1 VKKTN
6 KGENKMFNFFRK
18 NKEDNEKMT
27 TLEQIRKAYEDLSD
41 EDKKAFHQSI
51 ADRVHESI
59 AAQEKADGDEDSQ
72 SAADREHEA
81 LGAEHADGEGDV
93 SEIGETDATDE
104 KREEEIESAENEWRK
119 RADERLKKIEDF
131 IESQMK
137 RGSDEEEALKKA
149 KDVYGLHGGVFSP
162 EANDKTDISPKE
174 AAELIRKFK

>member
-93 SEIGETDATDE
+93 SEIGETDDSENEIRENEKNEGEVTSDSTDGDWRGKME
-104 KREEEIESAENEWRK
+104 KEIEELKAAIKNIGRSPQAVDDKMSDKLTALEN
-119 RADERLKKIEDF
+119 
-131 IESQMK
+131 
-137 RGSDEEEALKKA
+137 
-149 KDVYGLHGGVFSP
+149 
-162 EANDKTDISPKE
+162 
-174 AAELIRKFK
+174 KFN

>member
-1 VKKTN
+1 
-6 KGENKMFNFFRK
+6 MFNFFRK

-93 SEIGETDATDE
+93 SEIGETDDSENEIRENE
-104 KREEEIESAENEWRK
+104 KNEGEVTSDSSDGDWRGKMEKEIEELKAAIKNIGRSPQAVDDKMSDKLTALEN
-119 RADERLKKIEDF
+119 
-131 IESQMK
+131 
-137 RGSDEEEALKKA
+137 
-149 KDVYGLHGGVFSP
+149 
-162 EANDKTDISPKE
+162 
-174 AAELIRKFK
+174 KFN